1 MIPSY
6 LIDTYLR
13 KNFHSDLGISA
24 NKIKRFHI
32 YYKQIFKRWS
42 EDLSSFSSLS
52 STIASQ
58 VIWYNKCITVD
69 NKTIYSFKMSRTD
82 INYVGQL
89 FKCDGK
95 PKLWEELKNQF
106 NLQGQLQFLYNQII
120 HSIPKSWKDPLI
132 TNLENIKNLV
142 FQGHHFKNYQ
152 IYSLNKLNSKEI
164 YNILIESGDSKPSS
178 QFYYKNVFQ
187 NSNLDWK
194 TIYVL
199 PRIVTKD

>member
-1 MIPSY
+1 M
-6 LIDTYLR
+6 
-13 KNFHSDLGISA
+13 
-24 NKIKRFHI
+24 
-32 YYKQIFKRWS
+32 
-42 EDLSSFSSLS
+42 SL
-52 STIASQ
+52 
-58 VIWYNKCITVD
+58 
-69 NKTIYSFKMSRTD
+69 TD

-142 FQGHHFKNYQ
+142 FPGHHLKNYQ